1 MHFQAIEVQRKIG
14 RGVIMKNWT
23 TTVLGVLALAVV
35 STLWGADPPAAVPK
49 PGPQHQQP
57 GPQNQQF
64 DKLFGQWKDLMAQL
78 WTLQEEYRTAKED
91 RQAEIEKQ
99 YKGLVE
105 KGTAME
111 PELIGVA
118 EKAYAEAPGAN
129 ADLPDFL
136 LQVVKGEIQH
146 DRYDH
151 AAEVGELL
159 LKHGFKNDSLNN
171 AYGIAAFA
179 LARFDEAEKYLELAK
194 KAGALDEAGRKCL
207 FQASDYKALWVKEQQ
222 LRAAEAKAGD
232 LPRVLLKTSKG
243 DIELELFE
251 NEAPNT
257 VANFIQLVE
266 KGYYDG
272 LTFHRVIRGFMAQ
285 GGCPKGDG
293 TGGPGYYIPC
303 ECYQPNARMHFRGT
317 LSMAHA
323 GRDTGGSQFFLT
335 FLPTGH
341 LNGKHTVFG
350 RVVQGLDV
358 LAELQTRDPSA
369 ANPPSPD
376 RILEAK
382 VLKKRNHPYEPRKLA
397 EH

>member
-1 MHFQAIEVQRKIG
+1 MKSWMKTAI
-14 RGVIMKNWT
+14 WALAFLFP
-23 TTVLGVLALAVV
+23 TTV
-35 STLWGADPPAAVPK
+35 WGADPPKAA
-49 PGPQHQQP
+49 PQSSPQNKEASPPNH

-64 DKLFGQWKDLMAQL
+64 DKLFHQWKDVLAQL

-91 RQAEIEKQ
+91 RQTEIEKQ
-99 YKGLVE
+99 YKGLLE
-105 KGTAME
+105 KGAALE
-111 PELIGVA
+111 PELIAVA
-118 EKAYAEAPGAN
+118 EKAYAEAPEAN
-129 ADLPDFL
+129 GHLAEFL
-136 LQVVKGEIQH
+136 LRIVKAQVEH

-159 LKHGFKNDSLNN
+159 LKHGCKNDQLNN
-171 AYGIAAFA
+171 YYGIAAFA
-179 LARFDEAEKYLELAK
+179 LAHFDEAEKYLELAK
-194 KAGALDEAGRKCL
+194 KAGALDEAGQKCL
-207 FQASDYKALWVKEQQ
+207 FQAPDYKALWAKEQQ
-222 LRAAEAKAGD
+222 IRAAEAKAGD

-251 NEAPNT
+251 NEAPIA

-266 KGYYDG
+266 KGYYNG

-293 TGGPGYYIPC
+293 TGGPGYSIPC

-341 LNGKHTVFG
+341 LNGKHTAFG
-350 RVVQGLDV
+350 RVVKGLDV
-358 LAELQTRDPSA
+358 LAELQTRDPSV
-369 ANPPSPD
+369 ANPPTPD
-376 RILEAK
+376 RIIEAK
-382 VLKKRNHPYEPRKLA
+382 ILQKRNHPYEPKKLA
-397 EH
+397 DR

>member
-1 MHFQAIEVQRKIG
+1 MRNW
-14 RGVIMKNWT
+14 MKPALW
-23 TTVLGVLALAVV
+23 VLVFAVA
-35 STLWGADPPAAVPK
+35 STLWAADPPAAAPQ
-49 PGPQHQQP
+49 PGPRTPQP
-57 GPQNQQF
+57 GPQNQRF
-64 DKLFGQWKDLMAQL
+64 DKLFRQWKDLLAQM

-91 RQAEIEKQ
+91 RQAEIEQQ

-105 KGTAME
+105 KGAAME

-129 ADLPDFL
+129 AELPEFL
-136 LQVVKGEIQH
+136 LRVVKGQVEH
-146 DRYDH
+146 DRYEH

-159 LKHGFKNDSLNN
+159 LKHGFKNDQLNN
-171 AYGIAAFA
+171 LYGIAAFA
-179 LARFDEAEKYLELAK
+179 LARVDEAEKYLELAK
-194 KAGALDEAGRKCL
+194 KAGTIDEAGQKCL
-207 FQASDYKALWVKEQQ
+207 FQAPDYKALWVKEQQ
-222 LRAAEAKAGD
+222 IRAAEAKAGD
-232 LPRVLLKTSKG
+232 LPRVLLKTNKG

-266 KGYYDG
+266 QGYYNG
-272 LTFHRVIRGFMAQ
+272 LTFHRVIRNFMAQ

-293 TGGPGYYIPC
+293 TGGPGYSIPC

-317 LSMAHA
+317 LSMANA

-350 RVVQGLDV
+350 RVVNGLDV
-358 LAELQTRDPSA
+358 LAELQIRDPNA

-382 VLKKRNHPYEPRKLA
+382 VLQKRHHPYEPKKLA